1 MNAYKDAEAYAAELV
16 AKGYTPEGIIAFATG
31 LIELAFT
38 AHSANKAPD
47 VVTNKD
53 RIVAI
58 EQAFAEL
65 VLITGLSELSQHI
78 EATYYEEGLIH
89 RSNTIDVDRMYT
101 AVKLDGDGRHV
112 NSVLNNAAWDA
123 EYGDMGDER
132 AMFVGYTPVYDEHYD
147 NPKVRTLRET
157 IAKHMANMTYP
168 NRYFGTTY

>member
-16 AKGYTPEGIIAFATG
+16 AKGYTPEGIISFATG

-58 EQAFAEL
+58 EQAFTKL
-65 VLITGLSELSQHI
+65 VLITGLPKLSQHI
-78 EATYYEEGLIH
+78 EATYCEEGIIR

-101 AVKLDGDGRHV
+101 AVKLDGDERHV

-123 EYGDMGDER
+123 EYGNMDDER
-132 AMFVGYTPVYDEHYD
+132 AMFVEYTPVYDAHYD
-147 NPKVRTLRET
+147 NPKVMTLRET
-157 IAKHMANMTYP
+157 IAKQMANLRYP
-168 NRYFGTTY
+168 NGYFGTTY